1 MGIYTR
7 KKRRS
12 GLRVIF
18 YSTIIIFIVAFVSY
32 YYLEQDMDYNLLS
45 SQNQENKELENDI
58 ELISNN
64 EPESE
69 NFVERSE
76 LEEII
81 QNLIN
86 NSSIKEAN
94 NSFVEYEELD
104 SIIEE
109 FIKNNPKII
118 LDVLRDFQNKQN
130 QIEQER
136 ISNENLTNIENIYS
150 SEHTMF
156 IGDKNAEKKIFEF
169 VDYNCGYCLKFHNE
183 IMKVIDNDQ
192 NLQLV
197 IIQMPILGSMSYDLS
212 KLALAASLQNK
223 FEEVH
228 NYLYSSDRKSKMDDI
243 LADLFLMNVN
253 LQEKALYEHYME
265 KGKNM
270 NLSGNIFHAIKNGT
284 RSFHLRDGMMEHAYE
299 RFFCYASHRLG
310 LQIMFIH

>member
-86 NSSIKEAN
+86 NSSIKEVN

-104 SIIEE
+104 NIIEE

-253 LQEKALYEHYME
+253 LSQLELDLESE
-265 KGKNM
+265 E
-270 NLSGNIFHAIKNGT
+270 IKK
-284 RSFHLRDGMMEHAYE
+284 L
-299 RFFCYASHRLG
+299 
-310 LQIMFIH
+310 

>member
-12 GLRVIF
+12 GLKVIF
-18 YSTIIIFIVAFVSY
+18 YSAIIIFIVALVSY
-32 YYLEQDMDYNLLS
+32 YLKQDMDYNLLS
-45 SQNQENKELENDI
+45 IQNQVKKELENDI
-58 ELISNN
+58 EIISNN
-64 EPESE
+64 ELESE

-94 NSFVEYEELD
+94 NSFVEYDELD
-104 SIIEE
+104 NIIEE

-130 QIEQER
+130 QIEQEK
-136 ISNENLTNIENIYS
+136 INNKNLTNIEKIYS

-156 IGDKNAEKKIFEF
+156 IGNKNAEKKIFEF

-253 LQEKALYEHYME
+253 LSQLELDLESEEIKKLLDIHKNYINDFKFSGTPAIIIGNSIIPGFISSEKIIEILE
-265 KGKNM
+265 KEF
-270 NLSGNIFHAIKNGT
+270 S
-284 RSFHLRDGMMEHAYE
+284 
-299 RFFCYASHRLG
+299 
-310 LQIMFIH
+310 

>member
-1 MGIYTR
+1 MVIYTR
-7 KKRRS
+7 KKRRN
-12 GLRVIF
+12 GLKVF
-18 YSTIIIFIVAFVSY
+18 FFSTIIILIVAFVSY
-32 YYLEQDMDYNLLS
+32 YYLKQDMDYNLLS
-45 SQNQENKELENDI
+45 IQNQENKELENDI
-58 ELISNN
+58 EIISNN
-64 EPESE
+64 EPVSQ

-76 LEEII
+76 LEQII
-81 QNLIN
+81 QNSIN
-86 NSSIKEAN
+86 NSSIKELN
-94 NSFVEYEELD
+94 NSFVEYDELD
-104 SIIEE
+104 NIIEE

-223 FEEVH
+223 FKEVH

-253 LQEKALYEHYME
+253 LSQLELDLESEEIKKLSDIHKNYVNDFKFSGTPAIIIGNTIIPGFISSEKILEILE
-265 KGKNM
+265 KEF
-270 NLSGNIFHAIKNGT
+270 S
-284 RSFHLRDGMMEHAYE
+284 
-299 RFFCYASHRLG
+299 
-310 LQIMFIH
+310 

>member
-7 KKRRS
+7 KKRKN
-12 GLRVIF
+12 GLRIIS
-18 YSTIIIFIVAFVSY
+18 YSTIFIFIIAILAY
-32 YYLEQDMDYNLLS
+32 YYFKPSLDYNLTNI
-45 SQNQENKELENDI
+45 QNTDNKELESSD
-58 ELISNN
+58 ELPNN
-64 EPESE
+64 NVLDSK
-69 NFVERSE
+69 NFV
-76 LEEII
+76 
-81 QNLIN
+81 Q
-86 NSSIKEAN
+86 
-94 NSFVEYEELD
+94 YDELD
-104 SIIEE
+104 KIIEK
-109 FIKNNPKII
+109 FIENNPKII

-223 FEEVH
+223 FKEVH

-253 LQEKALYEHYME
+253 LSQLELDLESEEIKKLSDIHKNYVNDFKFSGTPAIIIGNTIIPGFISSEKILEILE
-265 KGKNM
+265 KEF
-270 NLSGNIFHAIKNGT
+270 S
-284 RSFHLRDGMMEHAYE
+284 
-299 RFFCYASHRLG
+299 
-310 LQIMFIH
+310 